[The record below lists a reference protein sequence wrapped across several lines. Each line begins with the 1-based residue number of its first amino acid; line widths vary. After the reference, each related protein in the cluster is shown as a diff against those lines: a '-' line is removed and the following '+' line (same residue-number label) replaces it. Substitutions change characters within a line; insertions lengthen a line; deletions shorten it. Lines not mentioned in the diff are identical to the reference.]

1 MMWLGLLTIVGTLPF
16 LSFGEF
22 EASGLIFT
30 SFILT
35 TIQTFSYSKITDT
48 SPETVDDQ
56 CILIDN

>member
-16 LSFGEF
+16 LSFCEF
-22 EASGLIFT
+22 EATGLIFT
-30 SFILT
+30 LFILT

-48 SPETVDDQ
+48 SPENVDDE